1 MSRETTSDK
10 ERATSERQAAT
21 PDRMEVRVNGEERR
35 IPRGRTVEELLE
47 GLELDPRAVVV
58 AVNRE
63 IVRREEI
70 GEVTRQPGDR
80 VEIVQYVGGG

>member
-1 MSRETTSDK
+1 MSRETTSDR
-10 ERATSERQAAT
+10 ERPTPDQESAT

-35 IPRGRTVEELLE
+35 IPRGWTAEELLE

-58 AVNRE
+58 EVNRE

-70 GEVTRQPGDR
+70 GDVRLRPGDR
-80 VEIVQYVGGG
+80 VEIVQFVGGG